1 MLDYGLHAA
10 AFVQFVLDGVESS
23 RQIAG
28 RGDGP
33 QNSAFP
39 KRHPGLFGAR
49 NRLGD
54 RRDDALHHALEV
66 RFGLQRPGDVT
77 ERLRHIDQ
85 WATSQFGR
93 FLLLILWHLLPLL
106 R

>member
-1 MLDYGLHAA
+1 MLKYRLHAGS
-10 AFVQFVLDGVESS
+10 FVEFVLNGVEPFH
-23 RQIAG
+23 QIAG

-33 QNSAFP
+33 QNSVFP

-54 RRDDALHHALEV
+54 RRHDALHHVLQV

-85 WATSQFGR
+85 WVTSR
-93 FLLLILWHLLPLL
+93 FARFFLPIL
-106 R
+106 